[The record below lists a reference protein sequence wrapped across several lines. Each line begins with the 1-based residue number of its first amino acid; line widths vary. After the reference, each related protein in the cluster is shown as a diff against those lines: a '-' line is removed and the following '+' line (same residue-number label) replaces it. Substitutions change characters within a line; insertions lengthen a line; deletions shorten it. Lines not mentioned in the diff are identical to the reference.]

1 MSADKQFQINQE
13 EDNSPNFFD
22 FPSYFVY
29 SNNTLVNFLILEQNE
44 NNESNEVTSA
54 LPGNKNNNVNYISN
68 SVNINRRKK
77 KFRKYDP
84 DCLRKKIKHLVLKY
98 ALEFIN
104 SKIDKKKNK
113 IKNISDAQI
122 KNTLIKFERKFLHKS
137 LGNIFSTSISKK
149 YSRFKDAENFN
160 KNKINELKLLDKDIK
175 NILDIKFNECL
186 NHFICKKSNEKLKGM
201 KTINQVKFKEEKDK
215 LNLIYYANNYE
226 NNLRRANPR
235 NKAKSKRKSAKKR

>member
-29 SNNTLVNFLILEQNE
+29 SNNTLVNSLILEQNE

-149 YSRFKDAENFN
+149 YSRFKDEENFN

-186 NHFICKKSNEKLKGM
+186 NHFICKKSNEKLNGM